1 MTEVNAKNA
10 CVTPVFMIMAWIAAT
25 FLVFA
30 KIVHMKR
37 VKTVN
42 QKAIT
47 ILWQIVSIIFRISN
61 QCLEKEEHEKE
72 EHKYEKANY

>member
-10 CVTPVFMIMAWIAAT
+10 CVIPVFMIMAWSAAT

-30 KIVHMKR
+30 KIVYMER

-42 QKAIT
+42 QRAIT

-61 QCLEKEEHEKE
+61 QCLEKEEH
-72 EHKYEKANY
+72 KYEKANY